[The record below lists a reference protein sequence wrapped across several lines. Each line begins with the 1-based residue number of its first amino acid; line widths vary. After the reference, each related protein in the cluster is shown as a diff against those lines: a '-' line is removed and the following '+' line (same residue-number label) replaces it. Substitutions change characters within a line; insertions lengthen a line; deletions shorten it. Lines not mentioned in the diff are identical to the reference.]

1 MFIQFWNGWFSDQK
15 FMHFIY
21 KDYYMAILVG
31 VRVESNVYFKIEL
44 YSKWMSNEYIRRG
57 GTSKLGSNKGFLTH
71 SYQCIRIVRITG
83 HDAIGI
89 HFIFFLLSSMS

>member
-57 GTSKLGSNKGFLTH
+57 GTSKTRLEQRLSDTFL
-71 SYQCIRIVRITG
+71 RITG

-89 HFIFFLLSSMS
+89 HFIFFPFI